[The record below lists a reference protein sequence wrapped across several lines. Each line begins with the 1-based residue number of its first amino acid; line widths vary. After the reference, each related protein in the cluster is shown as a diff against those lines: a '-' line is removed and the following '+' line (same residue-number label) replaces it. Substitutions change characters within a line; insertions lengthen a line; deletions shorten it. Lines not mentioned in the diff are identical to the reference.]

1 MKKIFTLLLISFSF
15 LTFSQEQENY
25 SRAKILLDSEKQT
38 LTKLS
43 SLGLAVD
50 HGEHKK
56 NSYFISDFSEHEIT
70 KARNNGYTVEI
81 LIEDVSAYYA
91 NQNNTNIPPVKKK
104 GSVLENENNRNTDCF
119 AQNPITTP
127 TGFQYGSMGGYFT
140 YNEMLTV
147 LDDMTSQYPNLITAK
162 QPIGTFTSIEGRPI
176 YWLKISDNP
185 STDESEPEILYTALH
200 HAREAASLSQMIYY
214 MYYLLEHYG
223 NDPEI
228 TALINNTEMYFVPC
242 VNPDGY
248 IYNENTN
255 PNGGG
260 MWRKNR
266 RNNNNGSYGIDLNRN
281 YGFHWGLDDIG
292 SSPDPN
298 DQTYRGT
305 SAFSEPETQA
315 IKWFAENHQFKM
327 TLNYHS
333 YGNDLIYPWGY
344 IADLYTPD
352 SAVFVNHTHLMTS
365 YNHYVSGT
373 GNQTVGYV
381 TNGDSDDWGY
391 GEQTTK
397 NKILSMTPEIGDY
410 NDGFWPPISNIIPI
424 CENSLW
430 QNIFGAEL
438 IGKYAQTKDL
448 EASYMEQQSG
458 FFNYSVQRLG
468 LDSPAVY
475 TVSVVPVDNWITSV
489 GSPKTYSTMS
499 LLETKTDSISYT
511 LSNAIS
517 TGQTFRYVLRVNNG
531 LYDKND
537 TITKIYGQAGVAYSN
552 TASSL
557 SEFTSGGGNWGIST
571 TEYVSAPSS
580 ITDSPNGNYSNNL
593 NKRLTLNTPIN
604 LSTAI
609 SATLTFWAK
618 WEIEAGYD
626 YVELLASDDGGSSWT
641 PLCGKYTK
649 PGNVNQTSGTPI
661 YEGDQTTWVKEEIN
675 LDDYL
680 GASILLRFRL
690 VSDGGL
696 TKDGFYFD
704 ELSVKT
710 ITPTVGTSELLNN
723 DKNVVLQNIPNP
735 AQNSTAIHFSIKN
748 VKNPKLVVYTVLGKQ
763 VHEESIRENQ
773 TATTIDLS
781 TFANGTYF
789 YSISGENYT
798 SPAHK
803 IIVLK

>member
-1 MKKIFTLLLISFSF
+1 MKNFFTFLFVSFS
-15 LTFSQEQENY
+15 LLCFSQEKEKY
-25 SRAKILLDSEKQT
+25 SRAKILIDSEKQT
-38 LTKLS
+38 LTKLA

-56 NSYFISDFSEHEIT
+56 NTYFISDFSEHEIN

-81 LIEDVSAYYA
+81 LIDDVSEHYA
-91 NQNNTNIPPVKKK
+91 NQNNTTTPPVKKK
-104 GSVLENENNRNTDCF
+104 ESVLKNESNRSIDCF
-119 AQNPITTP
+119 AQNSIPTP
-127 TGFQYGSMGGYFT
+127 AGFQYGSMGGYFT
-140 YNEMLTV
+140 YSEMLTI
-147 LDDMTSQYPNLITAK
+147 LDNMASQYPNLITAK
-162 QPIGTFTSIEGRPI
+162 QPISTFASIEGRPI

-185 STDESEPEILYTALH
+185 TIDESEPEILYTALH

-248 IYNENTN
+248 VYNENTN

-266 RNNNNGSYGIDLNRN
+266 RNNNNGTYGVDLNRN

-315 IKWFAENHQFKM
+315 LQWFAENHQFKM
-327 TLNYHS
+327 TINYHS

-365 YNHYVSGT
+365 HNHYVSGT

-410 NDGFWPPISNIIPI
+410 NDGFWPPVSNIIPI

-430 QNIFGAEL
+430 QNIYGAEL
-438 IGKYAQTKDL
+438 ISKYARVKDL
-448 EASYMEQQSG
+448 EAVYIEQQSG
-458 FFNYSVQRLG
+458 YLNYSVQRLG

-475 TVSVVPVDNWITSV
+475 TVSIIPVDNWITSV
-489 GSPKTYSTMS
+489 GSPKTYSTMG
-499 LLETKTDSISYT
+499 LLETKTDSIAYT
-511 LSNAIS
+511 LNSSIN

-531 LYDKND
+531 LYDKDD
-537 TITKIYGQAGVAYSN
+537 TIVKIYGQSGIAYN
-552 TASSL
+552 TNASSL
-557 SEFTSGGGNWGIST
+557 SGFTSGGGNWGIST
-571 TEYVSAPSS
+571 SQYVSAPSS
-580 ITDSPNGNYSNNL
+580 ITDSPNGNYSDNA

-604 LSTAI
+604 LSSAI
-609 SATLTFWAK
+609 SAALTFWAK
-618 WEIEAGYD
+618 WDIEAGYD
-626 YVELLASDDGGSSWT
+626 YVEVLVSNDGGNSWT
-641 PLCGKYTK
+641 PLCGNYTK
-649 PGNVNQTSGTPI
+649 PGNSNQTSGTPI
-661 YEGDQTTWVKEEIN
+661 YDGTQATWVKEEIS

-680 GASILLRFRL
+680 GTSILLRFRL

-696 TKDGFYFD
+696 NKDGFYFD

-710 ITPTVGTSELLNN
+710 VTPTVGISEQTDN

-735 AQNSTAIHFSIKN
+735 AESSTIINYSIKN
-748 VKNPKLVVYTVLGKQ
+748 VTNPKLVVYTILGTQ
-763 VHEESIRENQ
+763 VHEEAIRENQ
-773 TATTIDLS
+773 TSTTIDVS

-789 YSISGENYT
+789 YSISGDNYT
-798 SPAHK
+798 SPSHK
-803 IIVLK
+803 MIVLK